1 MNIDKA
7 KQLACEH
14 WAYIKQLLLT
24 HGVPIEQVNIIGF
37 HYKSAF
43 VHGYK
48 HGQED
53 KDSIKRSYLR
63 GGYES

>member
-1 MNIDKA
+1 MNIDKS

-14 WAYIKQLLLT
+14 WAYVKQLLLT
-24 HGVPIEQVNIIGF
+24 HGVSIEQVNIIGF
-37 HYKSAF
+37 HYKTAF
-43 VHGYK
+43 IHGYK

-53 KDSIKRSYLR
+53 CGNIIRTHLR